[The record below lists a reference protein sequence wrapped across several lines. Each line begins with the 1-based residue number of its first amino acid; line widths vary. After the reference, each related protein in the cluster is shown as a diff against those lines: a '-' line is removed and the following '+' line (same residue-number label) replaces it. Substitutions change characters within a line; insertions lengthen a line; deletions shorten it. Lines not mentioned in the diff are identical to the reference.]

1 MSPLRFGMVISLCL
15 WFVLAGTQAQ
25 VCTAQAVSAQG
36 VAAQAVSAQ
45 ETPSHQVLQQGD
57 PVGVFYVTKVAGAE
71 SDGVSPGEQLCYRCR
86 YGSRPMVMVFTR
98 KTGRRLTDLVR
109 RLDLAVATNRGARLK
124 GLVTF
129 LGKDTKE
136 LQQCATSV
144 AETAIVKEVPVVIA
158 EETETGP
165 ANYKLPDDA
174 DVTIVVAKDSQV
186 VHTHVYDVNHI
197 DVTTVMNDVE
207 RIIR

>member
-1 MSPLRFGMVISLCL
+1 MILSFCL
-15 WFVLAGTQAQ
+15 LPVFAGN
-25 VCTAQAVSAQG
+25 
-36 VAAQAVSAQ
+36 VAESCHAQ
-45 ETPSHQVLQQGD
+45 EVLKQGD
-57 PVGVFYVTKVAGAE
+57 PVGVFYVRKVAGAE

-86 YGSRPMVMVFTR
+86 YGSRPMVMVFAR

-109 RLDLAVATNRGARLK
+109 RLDRAVATNRRARLK

-129 LGKDTKE
+129 LGKDTKAV
-136 LQQCATSV
+136 QQSATSV
-144 AETAIVKEVPVVIA
+144 AESAIVKEVPVVIA

-186 VHTHVYDVNHI
+186 VRTHVYDVNNL
-197 DVTTVMNDVE
+197 DVTTVMDEVE
-207 RIIR
+207 RIVR